1 MRLTILGTVVALAL
15 VAPSAMAASPT
26 PKPTPWSQKGVHMND
41 LRGRA
46 GIVETSEGRVLVGKN
61 GAMAVVYRNGKT
73 IMYMDPG
80 GRMMMLDAKGDMAI
94 RNENGMQ
101 VKKNAAA
108 SAEGKRLLAEFH
120 QLQDEAE
127 AAK

>member
-1 MRLTILGTVVALAL
+1 MRLSMGGAIVALTL
-15 VAPSAMAASPT
+15 VAPSAMAASP
-26 PKPTPWSQKGVHMND
+26 KPAPWSQKGVHMND

-46 GIVETSEGRVLVGKN
+46 GIVETSEGRVLVGKS

-73 IMYMDPG
+73 IMYMDPS

-94 RNENGMQ
+94 RDENGMQ
-101 VKKNAAA
+101 VKKNAAN
-108 SAEGKRLLAEFH
+108 SAEGKRMLAEFH

>member
-1 MRLTILGTVVALAL
+1 MRLSILGAIVALTL
-15 VAPSAMAASPT
+15 VAPNALAAS
-26 PKPTPWSQKGVHMND
+26 PKPTPWSQKGVHMTD
-41 LRGRA
+41 MRGRA
-46 GIVETSEGRVLVGKN
+46 GIVETAEGRVLVGKN

-94 RNENGMQ
+94 RDENGMQ
-101 VKKNAAA
+101 VKKNAAS
-108 SAEGKRLLAEFH
+108 SAEGKRMLAEFH